1 MSFEIRDDDARMRR
15 AQETAQRLR
24 TALVHLGIPATE
36 LIHVHGR
43 TFVDA
48 RPDDVYVGPL
58 TLDSVERLL
67 AGIGA
72 VGTHPIVP

>member
-1 MSFEIRDDDARMRR
+1 MSQTSIDERR
-15 AQETAQRLR
+15 RRVQDSAERLR
-24 TALVHLGIPATE
+24 AALVAIGIPATE
-36 LIHVHGR
+36 LIHLSGR
-43 TFVDA
+43 IYADR